1 MHHTLP
7 KIFAPVNSYYDHINT
22 QAIYYSEA
30 AIDQTLIG
38 LLGTQQFVLVFTA
51 VKKSNMAYAK
61 FVVLGPPMLGRII
74 EA

>member
-7 KIFAPVNSYYDHINT
+7 KIFAQVNRYYDHINT
-22 QAIYYSEA
+22 QAIYYSET

-51 VKKSNMAYAK
+51 VKKSNMAHAK
-61 FVVLGPPMLGRII
+61 FVVFRPPMLGRFI

>member
-7 KIFAPVNSYYDHINT
+7 KIFALVNRYYDHINT

-30 AIDQTLIG
+30 AIDHTLVE
-38 LLGTQQFVLVFTA
+38 LQGTQQIVLVVTA
-51 VKKSNMAYAK
+51 LKKSNMAHAK
-61 FVVLGPPMLGRII
+61 FVVLGPPMLCQFI